1 MPYFNNNNGINI
13 LLIHIP
19 KTGGSS
25 LEKYFSN
32 KFNIPLSRNS
42 LYLENIDDDF
52 LYENNIAINTSL
64 QHMSYQSTLKYTK
77 EFNINYDN
85 ITIMSI
91 VRNPYERIIS
101 DLFYL
106 KKININSSKEEV
118 FDIIKI
124 YLVLDDID
132 NHNIPQYVFI
142 TNNKKELIP
151 NIHVLHCETLTKEM
165 HNLGYTD
172 FNMYLRCNS
181 LNASTD
187 YIKKNTSRYYNK
199 ETTFIDFNKEMLV
212 NDYVLYRNKNID
224 YYSYLNNDSITL
236 INYFYDYDFTLF
248 NYKKKTCVWSDS
260 QTQNTPLAFRILEE
274 NVYKRSEYAY
284 IQ

>member
-248 NYKKKTCVWSDS
+248 NYKKKKCVCSDS
-260 QTQNTPLAFRILEE
+260 QTKNNPLAFLILEE